1 MKNEMTEIPMSL
13 MGVLLTVK
21 LPMGGTE
28 LLLSLEASLFALES
42 EETII
47 ELQMSPAM
55 MEIKMMELAD

>member
-1 MKNEMTEIPMSL
+1 MSL